1 MEKVKYTCEIVV
13 RSSPGILY
21 SFLTSGSS
29 LAQWFCDTCDVNED
43 VYTFGWEG
51 SEENAV
57 RLEFAEDQ
65 YVKYQWEGSDEK
77 EYFDF
82 RISKAVISNETILT
96 ITDFAEENEIEDQ
109 TMLWESQIQALSS
122 VIGAG

>member
-1 MEKVKYTCEIVV
+1 MGKVKFTCEIVV

-29 LAQWFCDTCDVNED
+29 LAQWFCDTCDINED

-51 SEENAV
+51 SEENAT
-57 RLEFAEDQ
+57 RLESTEDQ
-65 YVKYQWEGSDEK
+65 YVKYQWEGSE
-77 EYFDF
+77 ENEFFDF
-82 RISKAVISNETILT
+82 TIFKSEISNETVLT
-96 ITDFAEENEIEDQ
+96 INDFAEEDEIEDQ
-109 TMLWESQIQALSS
+109 TLLWESQIQALSS